1 MEIFI
6 RQPLY
11 QRERVQISNMNAGN
25 DIRFVI
31 FNKFIR
37 LIYIIN
43 ISLLL
48 LTLYLATVVITY

>member
-11 QRERVQISNMNAGN
+11 QRERVQISNMHAGN